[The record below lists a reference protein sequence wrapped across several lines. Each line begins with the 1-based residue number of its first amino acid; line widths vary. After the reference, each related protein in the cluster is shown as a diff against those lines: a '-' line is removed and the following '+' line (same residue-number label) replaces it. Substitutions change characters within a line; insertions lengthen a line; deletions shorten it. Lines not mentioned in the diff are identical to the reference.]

1 MIKQQMNMRVKQDK
15 IFSTCKLKGSWKQK
29 DKSQNFRSKENG
41 SSITLTLQGGLTE
54 TLSFKKG
61 ADVFIKG
68 DLIQYYDQDLL

>member
-1 MIKQQMNMRVKQDK
+1 MIKQQMNIRVKQDK
-15 IFSTCKLKGSWKQK
+15 VFSTCKLKGRWKQK
-29 DKSQNFRSKENG
+29 DKNQDFRSEENG

-68 DLIQYYDQDLL
+68 DLIQFYNQDLL